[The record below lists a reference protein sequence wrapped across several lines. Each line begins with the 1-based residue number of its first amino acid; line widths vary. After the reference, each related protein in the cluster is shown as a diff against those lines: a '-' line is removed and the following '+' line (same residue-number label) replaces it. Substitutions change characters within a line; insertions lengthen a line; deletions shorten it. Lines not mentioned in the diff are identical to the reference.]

1 MFTVDADYKIQ
12 QPLAQFFVARLIN
25 LEWVQPGSAEHRV
38 FAARGDVDDGAGHA
52 LVTAYAL
59 ERPDGQW
66 SLLIVNRDQQN
77 AHQVRISF
85 QDQAAHGAASFTG
98 PVQTSTFGREQYH
111 WQPAETRFMAHDE
124 HAGERP
130 VVVNTKGFADPDGP
144 IKHADEN
151 AQKDTLFDLPAAS
164 VTVIR
169 GKIGSP

>member
-1 MFTVDADYKIQ
+1 VFTAK
-12 QPLAQFFVARLIN
+12 
-25 LEWVQPGSAEHRV
+25 
-38 FAARGDVDDGAGHA
+38 GDVDDGAGHA
-52 LVTAYAL
+52 LVTAYTL
-59 ERPDGQW
+59 QRPDGQW

-77 AHQVRISF
+77 AHVVRISF
-85 QDQAAHGAASFTG
+85 QDQAARGAASFVG
-98 PVQTSTFGREQYH
+98 PVQISTFGREQYH

-151 AQKDTLFDLPAAS
+151 ATRETSYELPAAS

-169 GKIGSP
+169 GKIGTN